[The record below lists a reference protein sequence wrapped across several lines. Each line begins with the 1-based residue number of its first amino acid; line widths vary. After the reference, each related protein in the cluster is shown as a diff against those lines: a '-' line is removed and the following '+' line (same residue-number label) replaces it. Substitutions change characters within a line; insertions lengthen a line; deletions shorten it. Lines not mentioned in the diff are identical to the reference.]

1 MTVQHY
7 FTIERRD
14 GASRIGD
21 IRFPDTFP
29 ALSVKRRVTNDVR
42 RRLRDKVVLLYV
54 GENAKA
60 LEIAEGLA
68 VRGCDL
74 VLICGPA
81 LVEEAN
87 WLQETIIA
95 LGRRCI
101 VIVEEALTVSFYS
114 KIMEQVYFTF
124 GYLDLF
130 VDYGGDGSESGSAP
144 NPNPPSAV
152 LLWLYFQLKRPN
164 L

>member
-1 MTVQHY
+1 MTVQPY

-21 IRFPDTFP
+21 VRFPDTVP
-29 ALSVKRRVTNDVR
+29 SLLSKRRVTNDVR

-54 GENAKA
+54 GENRKA

-74 VLICGPA
+74 VLICDSTIA
-81 LVEEAN
+81 EEAT
-87 WLQETIIA
+87 WLQETVIA
-95 LGRRCI
+95 LGRQCM
-101 VIVEEALTVSFYS
+101 VIVEEALTVSFYRR
-114 KIMEQVYFTF
+114 IMEQVYFTF

-130 VDYGGDGSESGSAP
+130 VDYGGDGSETPSAAT
-144 NPNPPSAV
+144 NSPPSAM
-152 LLWLYFQLKRPN
+152 LLWLYFQLKRPAF
-164 L
+164 

>member
-1 MTVQHY
+1 MSLPSHTTSEQ
-7 FTIERRD
+7 RD

-21 IRFPDTFP
+21 RNFPTTVSPLF
-29 ALSVKRRVTNDVR
+29 SKRRVPNEVR

-54 GENAKA
+54 GDNVKA

-74 VLICGPA
+74 VLICDDTVA
-81 LVEEAN
+81 EEAM
-87 WLQETIIA
+87 WLEDTVTALGQRCMVIVQET
-95 LGRRCI
+95 
-101 VIVEEALTVSFYS
+101 LTISFYRRV
-114 KIMEQVYFTF
+114 MEQVYFTF

-130 VDYGGDGSESGSAP
+130 VDYGGNNAQPPASSGYQ
-144 NPNPPSAV
+144 PSAV
-152 LLWLYFQLKRPN
+152 LLWLYFQLKRPT